1 MTMSRNQTNLT
12 NRKSIILYIIDI
24 GTPKYFGH
32 LLINHPSEY
41 YGTLHFTICLI
52 LMFLLSFDFRD
63 SSEGGKGKIG
73 RGLSKI
79 KRDVLGKSM
88 EGIIDTN
95 ITEPA
100 FDLVD
105 ICVSTSFLLQFLGR
119 Y

>member
-1 MTMSRNQTNLT
+1 MLWPGSSKGR
-12 NRKSIILYIIDI
+12 RKQD
-24 GTPKYFGH
+24 K
-32 LLINHPSEY
+32 
-41 YGTLHFTICLI
+41 
-52 LMFLLSFDFRD
+52 LSNIFSTVSGEKDLRD
-63 SSEGGKGKIG
+63 SLEGGKGKIG

-105 ICVSTSFLLQFLGR
+105 ICVSISLLLQFLGR
-119 Y
+119 WRLWASFNECGVE